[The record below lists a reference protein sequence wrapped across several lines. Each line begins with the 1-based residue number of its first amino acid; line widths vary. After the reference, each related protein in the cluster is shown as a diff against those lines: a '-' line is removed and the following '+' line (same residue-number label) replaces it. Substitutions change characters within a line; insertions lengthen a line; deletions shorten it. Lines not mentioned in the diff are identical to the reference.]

1 MLPSKW
7 IQILRNQPSPTYR
20 VCVGRGGL
28 HIRGN
33 STAEYEKK
41 QYSFETWDEADEDI
55 DVGLLGLPAES
66 DWVLHAPFADKTLMR
81 NHLMYRWSNRIGRA
95 AARTRFVELFLNKD
109 DEIVDAGDYVGVYVL
124 MEKVKRGSQRVD
136 VESQPKGENAE
147 QDISGGYILEKGWN
161 FSERVGIETQE
172 FGDQL
177 LFSYP
182 DADSISTQ
190 QRGYLQQ
197 YFDDFEGVLISDEFA
212 DAELGYARYIDV
224 DSFIDHHLLNEFA
237 RNVDAFVLSTYLH
250 KKRGGKVEMGP
261 IWDFNGALGN
271 PDYFEGCQLKAGT
284 TRTRN
289 FQQIIQ
295 MLTNGMNACSRM
307 KPFKSVTA
315 RWRELRRDA
324 LSTESL
330 MADIDAV
337 VRELGASAARNFER
351 WDILGDYVWPNAEGF
366 DERNTFEKEV
376 AYLKTWIQN
385 RLAWIDSQLSKV
397 PGVMR
402 ADKARS

>member
-1 MLPSKW
+1 MKALLTLDRSTLIRVGIEVDGRVDEVTTGAFIQLDPSLQQRTSNLPMMVVDAFGDERIDDVERPRQFRPVAGVAFEVDTNSQESALTD
-7 IQILRNQPSPTYR
+7 IPSF
-20 VCVGRGGL
+20 VGRGGL

-55 DVGLLGLPAES
+55 DVSLLGLPAES

-81 NHLMYRWSNRIGRA
+81 NHLMYRWSNRIGRY

-109 DEIVDAGDYVGVYVL
+109 DEIVDAGDFVGVYVL

-136 VESQPKGENAE
+136 VESQSKGENAE

-271 PDYFEGCQLKAGT
+271 PGL
-284 TRTRN
+284 
-289 FQQIIQ
+289 
-295 MLTNGMNACSRM
+295 
-307 KPFKSVTA
+307 
-315 RWRELRRDA
+315 LRRLA
-324 LSTESL
+324 N
-330 MADIDAV
+330 
-337 VRELGASAARNFER
+337 R
-351 WDILGDYVWPNAEGF
+351 
-366 DERNTFEKEV
+366 
-376 AYLKTWIQN
+376 
-385 RLAWIDSQLSKV
+385 RLAPRE
-397 PGVMR
+397 PGISSR
-402 ADKARS
+402 

>member
-1 MLPSKW
+1 
-7 IQILRNQPSPTYR
+7 
-20 VCVGRGGL
+20 
-28 HIRGN
+28 
-33 STAEYEKK
+33 
-41 QYSFETWDEADEDI
+41 
-55 DVGLLGLPAES
+55 
-66 DWVLHAPFADKTLMR
+66 MR
-81 NHLMYRWSNRIGRA
+81 NHLMYRWSNRIGRY

-109 DEIVDAGDYVGVYVL
+109 DEIVDAGDFVGVYVL

-136 VESQPKGENAE
+136 VESQSKGENAE

-271 PDYFEGCQLKAGT
+271 PDYFEGW
-284 TRTRN
+284 
-289 FQQIIQ
+289 
-295 MLTNGMNACSRM
+295 LTEGWHHENPEFPSR
-307 KPFKSVTA
+307 
-315 RWRELRRDA
+315 
-324 LSTESL
+324 
-330 MADIDAV
+330 
-337 VRELGASAARNFER
+337 
-351 WDILGDYVWPNAEGF
+351 
-366 DERNTFEKEV
+366 
-376 AYLKTWIQN
+376 
-385 RLAWIDSQLSKV
+385 
-397 PGVMR
+397 
-402 ADKARS
+402 